1 MYTAARH
8 AQRQMERKM
17 EVRQSHADAAGLTW
31 HQEAQRLR
39 LRDQSAKKMQ
49 LRGSLWGMG

>member
-1 MYTAARH
+1 
-8 AQRQMERKM
+8 MERKM